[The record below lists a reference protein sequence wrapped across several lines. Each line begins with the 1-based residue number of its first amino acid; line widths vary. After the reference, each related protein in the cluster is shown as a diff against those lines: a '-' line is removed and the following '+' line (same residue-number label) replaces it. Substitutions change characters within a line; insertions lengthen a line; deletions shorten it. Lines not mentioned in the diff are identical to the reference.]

1 MAKRDYYEILG
12 VSREA
17 DADALKKAY
26 RKLAIK
32 YHPDKN
38 PGDKESEDKF
48 KEALRSLRGSKGYR
62 KKEPPT
68 IGLAMQLFS
77 QEVHTRVQAA
87 AVVAAAASMTHSI
100 YFVKSLAVA
109 AAVAAAAA
117 VSSMKSLAV
126 VAAVVPVQILAG
138 HLLAMTFVMT

>member
-48 KEALRSLRGSKGYR
+48 KEASEAY
-62 KKEPPT
+62 
-68 IGLAMQLFS
+68 
-77 QEVHTRVQAA
+77 EVLKDTEKRAAYDRFGHAAFQPGGAYWVPAA
-87 AVVAAAASMTHSI
+87 AVAAAVASMTHSI

-109 AAVAAAAA
+109 AAAAAA
-117 VSSMKSLAV
+117 VFSMKSLAV